1 MENDDWETHWGTGL
15 LLLIDVLL
23 LAGLAEVDVV
33 TLDPLTGGTPMLS
46 FGPVI
51 NWGLFRARGAAIA
64 VTRFVLVM
72 KVLLPVVLVE
82 ETVVEEIV
90 VVVAVEVEVLV
101 AGDGTAW
108 LLVAVIVGHLPALI
122 LQLPCA
128 FEDAIRVMSAYEAC
142 GVDPLDVEV

>member
-1 MENDDWETHWGTGL
+1 
-15 LLLIDVLL
+15 
-23 LAGLAEVDVV
+23 
-33 TLDPLTGGTPMLS
+33 MLS

-51 NWGLFRARGAAIA
+51 NWGLFRARGAATA

-101 AGDGTAW
+101 AGD
-108 LLVAVIVGHLPALI
+108 
-122 LQLPCA
+122 
-128 FEDAIRVMSAYEAC
+128 
-142 GVDPLDVEV
+142 